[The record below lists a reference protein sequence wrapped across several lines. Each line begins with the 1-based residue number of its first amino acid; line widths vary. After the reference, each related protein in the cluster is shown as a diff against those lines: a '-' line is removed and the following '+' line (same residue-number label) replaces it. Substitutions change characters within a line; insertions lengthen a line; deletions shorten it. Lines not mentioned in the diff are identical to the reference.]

1 MSIERS
7 AKAVWEGSLK
17 EGMGWFSAPSGAFQN
32 VSYTFASRFQEGPD
46 SNPEELI
53 AAAHAACFTMA
64 LSKMLSEQGTP
75 PVKLSTMATV
85 TMESSSGNGFSIT
98 MVHLETEG
106 EVDGITEAQFRET
119 AEKAKDGCPVSKLL
133 APGLDS
139 LTFEARLRRK
149 TYAEF

>member
-1 MSIERS
+1 MSIERT

-32 VSYTFASRFQEGPD
+32 VAYSFASRFEDGRE
-46 SNPEELI
+46 SNPEELL

-64 LSKMLSEQGTP
+64 LSKILSDRGTP
-75 PVKLSTMATV
+75 PDKLSTTAAV
-85 TMESSSGNGFSIT
+85 TMEKSADGFTIT

-106 EVDGITEAQFRET
+106 ELNGLTEAQFREA
-119 AEKAKDGCPVSKLL
+119 AEEAKDGCPVSRLL

-149 TYAEF
+149 THAEV